1 MVNTKV
7 SRLVMGIVI
16 ALAVVACG
24 PAVAVEEAAV
34 EEAPQVP
41 AMETSQE
48 APAGEASDEA
58 SGEAMAEAAQPEMG
72 AAGGALFQIV
82 AGETEARFLIDE
94 ILNGAPKTVI
104 GATGNVSGKIT
115 ADLANT
121 SGAGV
126 SLTVDLSGLAT
137 DNDFR
142 NRAIHDVILQTGNAD
157 YQFATFE
164 STGVTGLP
172 ASVEVGTSYD
182 FQITGNLTV
191 HGVTRELTFDA
202 TVTPVS
208 ETRLE
213 GTASATV
220 LYQDFD
226 VSILRLP
233 PQVASVEDDVRLEI
247 DIVAVR

>member
-1 MVNTKV
+1 VVNTKV
-7 SRLVMGIVI
+7 SRLVMGIAI
-16 ALAVVACG
+16 ALAVGACS
-24 PAVAVEEAAV
+24 PAVAVEEAPQ
-34 EEAPQVP
+34 AP
-41 AMETSQE
+41 ATETTQE
-48 APAGEASDEA
+48 APAGEASGEA
-58 SGEAMAEAAQPEMG
+58 SNEASNEAMG
-72 AAGGALFQIV
+72 AVAGDLFQIV
-82 AGETEARFLIDE
+82 AGETEARFVIDE

-104 GATGNVSGKIT
+104 GATGDVSGEIA
-115 ADLANT
+115 ADLADT

-137 DNDFR
+137 DNNFR
-142 NRAIHDVILQTGNAD
+142 NRAIHDVILQTGDAD

-164 STGVTGLP
+164 STGFSGLP

-213 GTASATV
+213 GTASATI
-220 LYQDFD
+220 LYEDFD

-233 PQVASVEDDVRLEI
+233 PQVASVEDTVRLEI

>member
-1 MVNTKV
+1 VVNTKV
-7 SRLVMGIVI
+7 SRLVMGIAI
-16 ALAVVACG
+16 ALAVGACS
-24 PAVAVEEAAV
+24 PAVAVEEAPQ
-34 EEAPQVP
+34 AP
-41 AMETSQE
+41 ATETTQE
-48 APAGEASDEA
+48 APAGEAP
-58 SGEAMAEAAQPEMG
+58 GEAMAEAMAEASQPEMG
-72 AAGGALFQIV
+72 AAGGDLFQIV
-82 AGETEARFLIDE
+82 AGETEARFVIDE

-104 GATGNVSGKIT
+104 GATGDVSGEIA
-115 ADLANT
+115 ADLADT

-137 DNDFR
+137 DNNFR
-142 NRAIHDVILQTGNAD
+142 NRAIHDVILQTGDAD

-164 STGVTGLP
+164 STGFSGLP

-213 GTASATV
+213 GTASATI
-220 LYQDFD
+220 LYEDFD

-233 PQVASVEDDVRLEI
+233 PQVASVEDTVRLEI